1 MARFKQRLTQW
12 WESMSTTD
20 IKSSKS
26 RSILLYLAFVVISA
40 ILWCFLT
47 FNNSFTIDIQMPV
60 RVVGT
65 PDNVRFLTN
74 VPDTITVSVNDKGS
88 AFVKYMFRPTPVL
101 ELRFTDYAGADGVFK
116 VDAAHLKKLISRQI
130 SRGTMISA
138 VLPDNINVKYTD
150 GPGKKVPVVVDIEV
164 EPELLYMQN
173 GPIIKSVD
181 SVMVYGDQTTLAAI
195 SEVYTYHIKTDKLT
209 DTLYRKVSI
218 APLRGA
224 VVEPRSIEVVVPIEK
239 MVSQRQKVQIAV
251 RNTPPG
257 IKVIVFPSSVEV
269 SYRAPLSTQKR
280 QAEVTVV
287 VDYNAI
293 DASNTNKVALQIGE
307 APAVYTDFKLSVDS
321 VEYIIE
327 NQRLQ

>member
-1 MARFKQRLTQW
+1 MAALKQRFKLW
-12 WESMSTTD
+12 WERFSTND

-26 RSILLYLAFVVISA
+26 RSILLYLGFVLISA
-40 ILWCFLT
+40 ILCCFLT
-47 FNNSFTIDIQMPV
+47 FNKILTIDLKMKVIV
-60 RVVGT
+60 IWT
-65 PDNVRFLTN
+65 PDNVRFISN
-74 VPDTITVSVNDKGS
+74 VPDTISVSVNDKGS
-88 AFVKYMFRPTPVL
+88 AFVKYMFKPTPVL
-101 ELRFTDYAGADGVFK
+101 ELRFTDYASADGVFK
-116 VDAAHLKKLISRQI
+116 VDAAQLKKLILRQLL
-130 SRGTMISA
+130 RGTTVSS
-138 VLPDNINVKYTD
+138 VLPDNINAKYTD
-150 GPGKKVPVVVDIEV
+150 GPGIKVPVVVDIEV

-173 GPIIKSVD
+173 GPITKSVD
-181 SVMVYGDQTTLAAI
+181 SVMVYGDPKTLAEI
-195 SEVYTYHIKTDKLT
+195 SEVYTYHIKADKLT

-257 IKVIVFPSSVEV
+257 VKVIVFPSSVEV

-293 DASNTNKVALQIGE
+293 DASNTNKVAVQMGE
-307 APAVYTDFKLSVDS
+307 APAVFTDFKLSVDS

-327 NQRLQ
+327 KQRLP

>member
-1 MARFKQRLTQW
+1 M
-12 WESMSTTD
+12 
-20 IKSSKS
+20 
-26 RSILLYLAFVVISA
+26 LYLGFVLISA

-47 FNNSFTIDIQMPV
+47 FNNIFTIDLQMPV
-60 RVVGT
+60 RVIGT
-65 PDNVRFLTN
+65 PDNVRFISN
-74 VPDTITVSVNDKGS
+74 VPDTISVSVNDKGS
-88 AFVKYMFRPTPVL
+88 AFVKYMFKPIPVL
-101 ELRFTDYAGADGVFK
+101 ELRFTDYASADGVFK
-116 VDAAHLKKLISRQI
+116 VDAAQLKKLILRQLL
-130 SRGTMISA
+130 RGTTVSS
-138 VLPDNINVKYTD
+138 VLPDNINAKYTD
-150 GPGKKVPVVVDIEV
+150 GPGIKVPVVVDIEV

-173 GPIIKSVD
+173 GPITKSVD
-181 SVMVYGDQTTLAAI
+181 SVMVYGDPKTLAEI
-195 SEVYTYHIKTDKLT
+195 SEVYTYHIKADKLT

-257 IKVIVFPSSVEV
+257 VKVIVFPSSVEV

-293 DASNTNKVALQIGE
+293 DASNTNKVAVQMGE
-307 APAVYTDFKLSVDS
+307 APAVFTDFKLSVDS

-327 NQRLQ
+327 KQRTQ

>member
-1 MARFKQRLTQW
+1 MARLKQWFTQW
-12 WESMSTTD
+12 WERLSTTD
-20 IKSSKS
+20 LTSSKS
-26 RSILLYLAFVVISA
+26 KSILLYLAFVIISA

-47 FNNSFTIDIQMPV
+47 FNNSMTIDLQMPV
-60 RVVGT
+60 RVVGK

-74 VPDTITVSVNDKGS
+74 VTDTVTISVSDKGS
-88 AFVKYMFRPTPVL
+88 AFVKYMFRPTPVI
-101 ELRFTDYAGADGVFK
+101 ELKFTDYASADGVFK
-116 VDAAHLKKLISRQI
+116 VDANQLKKLVYRQLA
-130 SRGTMISA
+130 RGTKVSTI
-138 VLPDNINVKYTD
+138 LPDNISAKYTD
-150 GPGKKVPVVVDIEV
+150 GPGKKVPVMVDIEIN
-164 EPELLYMQN
+164 PELLYMQN
-173 GPIIKSVD
+173 GPITKSVD
-181 SVMVYGDQTTLAAI
+181 SVMVYGDPPTLAAI

-224 VVEPRSIEVVVPIEK
+224 VVEPRSIEVTVPIEK

-257 IKVIVFPSSVEV
+257 VKVIVFPSSVEV
-269 SYRAPLSTQKR
+269 SYRAPMSTQKR

-307 APAVYTDFKLSVDS
+307 APAVFTDFKLSVDS
-321 VEYIIE
+321 VEYIVE
-327 NQRLQ
+327 QQRVP

>member
-1 MARFKQRLTQW
+1 M
-12 WESMSTTD
+12 
-20 IKSSKS
+20 
-26 RSILLYLAFVVISA
+26 LYLGFVLISA

-47 FNNSFTIDIQMPV
+47 FNNIFTIDLQMPV
-60 RVVGT
+60 RVIGT
-65 PDNVRFLTN
+65 PDNVRFISN
-74 VPDTITVSVNDKGS
+74 VPDTISVSVNDKGS
-88 AFVKYMFRPTPVL
+88 AFVKYMFKPTPVL
-101 ELRFTDYAGADGVFK
+101 ELRFTDYASADGVFK
-116 VDAAHLKKLISRQI
+116 VDAAQLKKLILRQLL
-130 SRGTMISA
+130 RGTTVSS
-138 VLPDNINVKYTD
+138 VLPDNINAKYTD
-150 GPGKKVPVVVDIEV
+150 GPGIKVPVVVDIEV

-173 GPIIKSVD
+173 GPITKSVD
-181 SVMVYGDQTTLAAI
+181 SVMVYGDPKTLAEI
-195 SEVYTYHIKTDKLT
+195 SEVYTYHIKADKLT

-257 IKVIVFPSSVEV
+257 VKVIVFPSSVEV
-269 SYRAPLSTQKR
+269 SYRAPLSTQKH

-293 DASNTNKVALQIGE
+293 DASNTNKVAVQMGE
-307 APAVYTDFKLSVDS
+307 APAVFTDFKLSVDS

-327 NQRLQ
+327 KQRTQ

>member
-1 MARFKQRLTQW
+1 M
-12 WESMSTTD
+12 
-20 IKSSKS
+20 
-26 RSILLYLAFVVISA
+26 LYLGFVLISA

-47 FNNSFTIDIQMPV
+47 FNNIFTIDLQMPV
-60 RVVGT
+60 RVIGT
-65 PDNVRFLTN
+65 PDNVRFISN
-74 VPDTITVSVNDKGS
+74 VPDTISVSVNDKGS
-88 AFVKYMFRPTPVL
+88 AFVKYMFKPTPVL
-101 ELRFTDYAGADGVFK
+101 ELRFTDYASADGVFK
-116 VDAAHLKKLISRQI
+116 VDAAQLKKLILRQLL
-130 SRGTMISA
+130 RGTTVSS
-138 VLPDNINVKYTD
+138 VLPDNINAKYTD
-150 GPGKKVPVVVDIEV
+150 GPGIKVPVVVDIEV

-173 GPIIKSVD
+173 GPITKSVD
-181 SVMVYGDQTTLAAI
+181 SVMVYGDPKTLAEI
-195 SEVYTYHIKTDKLT
+195 SEVYTYHIKADKLT

-257 IKVIVFPSSVEV
+257 VKVIVFPSSVEV

-293 DASNTNKVALQIGE
+293 DASTTNKVAVQMGE
-307 APAVYTDFKLSVDS
+307 APAVFTDFKLSVDS

-327 NQRLQ
+327 KQRLP

>member
-1 MARFKQRLTQW
+1 M
-12 WESMSTTD
+12 
-20 IKSSKS
+20 
-26 RSILLYLAFVVISA
+26 LYLGFVLISA

-47 FNNSFTIDIQMPV
+47 FNNIFTIDLQMPV
-60 RVVGT
+60 RVIGT
-65 PDNVRFLTN
+65 PDNVRFISN
-74 VPDTITVSVNDKGS
+74 VPDTISVSVNDKGS
-88 AFVKYMFRPTPVL
+88 AFVKYMFKPTPVL
-101 ELRFTDYAGADGVFK
+101 ELRFTDYASADGVFK
-116 VDAAHLKKLISRQI
+116 VDAAQLKKLILRQLL
-130 SRGTMISA
+130 RGTTVSS
-138 VLPDNINVKYTD
+138 VLPDNINAKYTD
-150 GPGKKVPVVVDIEV
+150 GPGIKVPVVVDIEV

-173 GPIIKSVD
+173 GPITKSVD
-181 SVMVYGDQTTLAAI
+181 SVMVYGDPKTLAEI
-195 SEVYTYHIKTDKLT
+195 SEVYTYHIKADKLT

-257 IKVIVFPSSVEV
+257 VKVIVFPSSVEV

-293 DASNTNKVALQIGE
+293 DASNTNKVAVQMGE
-307 APAVYTDFKLSVDS
+307 APAVFTDFKLSVDS

-327 NQRLQ
+327 KQRTQ

>member
-1 MARFKQRLTQW
+1 M
-12 WESMSTTD
+12 
-20 IKSSKS
+20 
-26 RSILLYLAFVVISA
+26 LYLGFVLISA

-47 FNNSFTIDIQMPV
+47 FNNIFTIDMQLPV
-60 RVVGT
+60 RVVGK

-88 AFVKYMFRPTPVL
+88 AFVKYMFKSTPVI
-101 ELRFTDYAGADGVFK
+101 ELRFTDYASADGVFK
-116 VDAAHLKKLISRQI
+116 VDATHLKKLILRQL
-130 SRGTMISA
+130 SRGTTVAS
-138 VLPDNINVKYTD
+138 VLPDNITAKYTD

-164 EPELLYMQN
+164 DPELLYMQN
-173 GPIIKSVD
+173 GPITKSVD
-181 SVMVYGDQTTLAAI
+181 SVMVYGDQKTLAEI
-195 SEVYTYHIKTDKLT
+195 TEVYTYHIKADKLT

-239 MVSQRQKVQIAV
+239 MVIQRQKVQMAV
-251 RNTPPG
+251 RKTPPG
-257 IKVIVFPSSVEV
+257 VKVIVFPSSVEV
-269 SYRAPLSTQKR
+269 SYRAPMSMLKR

-293 DASNTNKVALQIGE
+293 DASNTNKVAVQMGE
-307 APAVYTDFKLSVDS
+307 APAVFTDFKLSVDS

-327 NQRLQ
+327 KQRLP